1 MQIGFKDSIDPTI
14 EYQLINCGGGLL
26 ETYSL
31 GTKTGAYP
39 IGEIA
44 MRSIEGKIEFL
55 SDDRAQQ
62 LVQSYCDNV
71 IRIRTEPMRQV
82 LDRQRFFVKFR
93 GAARRWQ

>member
-1 MQIGFKDSIDPTI
+1 MQIGIKDTIDPTL

-26 ETYSL
+26 EIYSL
-31 GTKTGAYP
+31 GTKTGAYT

-62 LVQSYCDNV
+62 LVKSYCDNV
-71 IRIRTEPMRQV
+71 IRIRTEPMRQA
-82 LDRQRFFVKFR
+82 LNREPFFIR
-93 GAARRWQ
+93 SREAARRWQ